1 MTNPLQAK
9 DDQWRNRKENASVP
23 VFDPG
28 MSPLGTDD
36 EAGGAPAQPAA
47 ERDAGVGG
55 ERSPLPATPG
65 TRLDSGVRAPPR
77 AWYAAAAA
85 LALVLLIVAW
95 FSFAG

>member
-36 EAGGAPAQPAA
+36 EAGGARAAPVMDGAAQTGA
-47 ERDAGVGG
+47 ERP
-55 ERSPLPATPG
+55 PLPATPG
-65 TRLDSGVRAPPR
+65 ARLDTGVRAPPR
-77 AWYAAAAA
+77 AWYAAAAV